1 MVTKTYLPSF
11 LCDSS
16 DGSDSSDTS
25 DRSDSCDS
33 KDSSDHKK
41 FLSPKNFC
49 DQKTLVT
56 KKLKKYKCQNNR
68 NTTCRFTEIQITLK
82 QKYKIQN

>member
-11 LCDSS
+11 LCDIS

-41 FLSPKNFC
+41 LLSPKYFC
-49 DQKTLVT
+49 DQKNFSHQRT
-56 KKLKKYKCQNNR
+56 K
-68 NTTCRFTEIQITLK
+68 EIQMSE
-82 QKYKIQN
+82 